1 MHKSSFI
8 KMHAFANVLRQRRGN
23 DPLTIVD
30 YGSQDIN
37 GSYKSLFAMPSWRYV
52 GIDMSPGANVD
63 VVLAD
68 PYDWKE
74 LGDGSIDVFISGQA
88 FEHTE
93 YLWLTMMEVERVLK
107 PTGLACIITPS
118 AGPEHRYPVDCWR
131 IYPDGMRALAKFAG
145 LETID
150 VFTEWN
156 PQDYADDS
164 YNWKD
169 SRLLARK
176 RSDMLPADRAGID
189 LVREALKNRVRQ
201 LAGSSEPTQVLGM

>member
-1 MHKSSFI
+1 
-8 KMHAFANVLRQRRGN
+8 
-23 DPLTIVD
+23 
-30 YGSQDIN
+30 
-37 GSYKSLFAMPSWRYV
+37 
-52 GIDMSPGANVD
+52 
-63 VVLAD
+63 
-68 PYDWKE
+68 
-74 LGDGSIDVFISGQA
+74 VFISGQA

-150 VFTEWN
+150 VLTEWN

-176 RSDMLPADRAGID
+176 KADMLPADRAGID

-201 LAGSSEPTQVLGM
+201 LAGSSDATQVLGM